1 MLEQLAF
8 EKEKASKV
16 DEIADVKTDRQQLA
30 FEKEKASKVDAAR
43 SALADRSRLWFKDDA
58 AENMVFRHWIQ
69 GNFSGVAEEKKLLG
83 FAEKKFNLFFF
94 FLN

>member
-1 MLEQLAF
+1 MRKKMCPKPMKSSMLEQPAF

-43 SALADRSRLWFKDDA
+43 SALADRSRL
-58 AENMVFRHWIQ
+58 
-69 GNFSGVAEEKKLLG
+69 
-83 FAEKKFNLFFF
+83 
-94 FLN
+94 

>member
-1 MLEQLAF
+1 MKPPMLEQLAF

-43 SALADRSRLWFKDDA
+43 SALADRSRL
-58 AENMVFRHWIQ
+58 
-69 GNFSGVAEEKKLLG
+69 
-83 FAEKKFNLFFF
+83 
-94 FLN
+94 